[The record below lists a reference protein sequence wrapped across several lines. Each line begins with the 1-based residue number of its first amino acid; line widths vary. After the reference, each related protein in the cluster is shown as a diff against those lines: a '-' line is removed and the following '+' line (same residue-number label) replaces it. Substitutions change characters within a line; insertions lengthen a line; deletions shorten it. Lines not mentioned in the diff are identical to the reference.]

1 MIIWYN
7 IINLAMESLLKALAT
22 ILKFEVITRKT
33 LVVKKR
39 RFIKTYK
46 LN

>member
-1 MIIWYN
+1 MIICSN
-7 IINLAMESLLKALAT
+7 VINLDMESLLKALAT

-33 LVVKKR
+33 SVVKKR

-46 LN
+46 SN

>member
-1 MIIWYN
+1 MIIWSN
-7 IINLAMESLLKALAT
+7 VINLDMESLLKALAT

-33 LVVKKR
+33 SVVKKR

-46 LN
+46 PN

>member
-1 MIIWYN
+1 MVICSN
-7 IINLAMESLLKALAT
+7 VINLAMESLLKALAT

-33 LVVKKR
+33 SVVKNR

-46 LN
+46 PN